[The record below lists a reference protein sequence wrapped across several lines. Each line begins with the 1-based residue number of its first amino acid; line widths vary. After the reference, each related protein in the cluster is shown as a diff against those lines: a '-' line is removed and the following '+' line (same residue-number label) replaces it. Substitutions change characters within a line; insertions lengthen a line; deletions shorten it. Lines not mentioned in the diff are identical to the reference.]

1 VNDAACESHKKMKTG
16 YSLLLGEYVGAERLS
31 YEDCKA
37 FQIVCPSCK
46 EPIFKVNREVVTA
59 PVQYLSHYEKDKS
72 FIAECE
78 LRVDALT
85 KEEITRSNNLSR
97 GQRLQYFLSVLQ
109 EAIPSVLYPQDDVS
123 HSKIAK
129 LTHLLS
135 RSKALKR
142 YRELLFTYERK
153 AFANI
158 SDTDLAEQ
166 MSGYVDD
173 VREVNQGEFF
183 STSFALETQKRIAC
197 DMWRHVLSAKA
208 KESYFIL
215 FSHGYYS
222 LMYRLK
228 LASGERAL
236 FEYERVMYSAME
248 KLIDTSVN
256 KGKMIIQS
264 LINYPI
270 GQPYAMEGSNLFNKM
285 SSEIAHE
292 MFGIL
297 LVLPYFEMLK
307 TSISEAPLM
316 KS

>member
-1 VNDAACESHKKMKTG
+1 MRTG
-16 YSLLLGEYVGAERLS
+16 YSLLLGEYVEAERIS

-46 EPIFKVNREVVTA
+46 EPIFKVNRDVATT

-72 FIAECE
+72 FVAECE
-78 LRVDALT
+78 LRVGALT

-109 EAIPSVLYPQDDVS
+109 EAIPIALYPRDELSQ
-123 HSKIAK
+123 SKVAK
-129 LTHLLS
+129 LTHMLNG
-135 RSKALKR
+135 SKSLKR
-142 YRELLFTYERK
+142 YRELLFAYERK
-153 AFANI
+153 VYANM
-158 SDTDLAEQ
+158 SDADLAEQ
-166 MSGYVDD
+166 VAGYVDD
-173 VREVNQGEFF
+173 IKEVNQGEFY

-197 DMWRHVLSAKA
+197 DIWRHVLSARA

-215 FSHGYYS
+215 FNHGYYS
-222 LMYRLK
+222 LMYRIK
-228 LASGERAL
+228 LTSGERVL
-236 FEYERVMYSAME
+236 FEYERIMYSAME

-256 KGKMIIQS
+256 KGKLIIHG
-264 LINYPI
+264 LTNYPI
-270 GQPYAMEGSNLFNKM
+270 GKPYAMEGSNLFNKL

-307 TSISEAPLM
+307 KSMEVIPLR

>member
-1 VNDAACESHKKMKTG
+1 MKTG
-16 YSLLLGEYVGAERLS
+16 YSLLLGEYVEAKRIS

-46 EPIFKVNREVVTA
+46 EPIFKVNREVTTK
-59 PVQYLSHYEKDKS
+59 PIQYLSHYEKDKS
-72 FIAECE
+72 FVAECE
-78 LRVDALT
+78 LRVSALT

-97 GQRLQYFLSVLQ
+97 GQRLEYFLSVLQ
-109 EAIPSVLYPQDDVS
+109 TAIPSALYPQDDNS
-123 HSKIAK
+123 LSKLTK
-129 LTHLLS
+129 LTHMLG
-135 RSKALKR
+135 RSKSLKR
-142 YRELLFTYERK
+142 YRELLFAYERK
-153 AFANI
+153 MYSKM
-158 SDTDLAEQ
+158 SDADLAEQ
-166 MSGYVDD
+166 MVGYVDD
-173 VREVNQGEFF
+173 IREVNEGDFF

-215 FSHGYYS
+215 FTHGYYR
-222 LMYRLK
+222 LMYRIK
-228 LASGERAL
+228 LTSGQREL
-236 FEYERVMYSAME
+236 FEYERIMYSAME

-256 KGKMIIQS
+256 KGRFIIQS

-270 GQPYAMEGSNLFNKM
+270 GKPHAMEGSNLFNKV

-307 TSISEAPLM
+307 KSMEATPLT

>member
-1 VNDAACESHKKMKTG
+1 MRTG
-16 YSLLLGEYVGAERLS
+16 YSLLLGEYVEAERIS

-46 EPIFKVNREVVTA
+46 EPIFKVNREVTTK
-59 PVQYLSHYEKDKS
+59 PISYLSHYEKDKS
-72 FIAECE
+72 FVAECE
-78 LRVDALT
+78 LRVSALT
-85 KEEITRSNNLSR
+85 KEEIIRSNNLSR
-97 GQRLQYFLSVLQ
+97 GQRLEYFLSVLQ
-109 EAIPSVLYPQDDVS
+109 TAISSALYPQDDIS
-123 HSKIAK
+123 LSKLTK
-129 LTHLLS
+129 LTHMLG
-135 RSKALKR
+135 RSKSLRR
-142 YRELLFTYERK
+142 YRELLFAYERK
-153 AFANI
+153 MYAKM
-158 SDTDLAEQ
+158 SDADLAEQ
-166 MSGYVDD
+166 MVGYVDD
-173 VREVNQGEFF
+173 IREVNEGDFF

-215 FSHGYYS
+215 FNHGYYR
-222 LMYRLK
+222 LMYRIK
-228 LASGERAL
+228 LTSGQREL
-236 FEYERVMYSAME
+236 FEYERIMYSAME

-256 KGKMIIQS
+256 KGRFIIQS

-270 GQPYAMEGSNLFNKM
+270 GKPHAMEGSNLFNKV

-307 TSISEAPLM
+307 KSMAGTPLT